1 MFDPEFGHVWAGL
14 EWGDQFVVIN
24 SVGGMTDVH
33 IRAEMDFSRATRV
46 LVVDAK
52 ADQDRVRELVPA
64 CWNCTEQTKALLGIR
79 AWNMVTP
86 KQLYDFLVTGQDKN
100 LTVTGKVS
108 YEVD

>member
-1 MFDPEFGHVWAGL
+1 MFDQEMGHVWAGL
-14 EWGDQFVVIN
+14 EWGDQFVVVN

-33 IRAEMDFSRATRV
+33 IAAEMDFSRATRV
-46 LVVDAK
+46 LVVNAK

-86 KQLYDFLVTGQDKN
+86 KQLYDFLVSSQDRN
-100 LTVTGKVS
+100 LTVTRTVS
-108 YEVD
+108 YVD

>member
-14 EWGDQFVVIN
+14 EWGDQFVVVN

-46 LVVDAK
+46 LVVNAK

-86 KQLYDFLVTGQDKN
+86 KQLYDFLVPSQDRN
-100 LTVTGKVS
+100 LTVTRTVS
-108 YEVD
+108 YVD